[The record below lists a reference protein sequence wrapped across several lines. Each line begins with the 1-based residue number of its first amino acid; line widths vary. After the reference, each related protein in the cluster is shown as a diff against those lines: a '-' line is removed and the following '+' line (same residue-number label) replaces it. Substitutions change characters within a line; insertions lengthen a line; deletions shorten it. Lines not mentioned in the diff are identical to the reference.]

1 MSLSQKIT
9 DLVASVRSFGLA
21 VDTKT
26 DNLNTGKEPT
36 VVTGALTEFYR
47 GDKTWAN
54 FSAAVRGTALT
65 GFSTDNNPVLATDIA
80 LVAFGKLQ
88 GQIDAQTTSIS
99 AKVATSLL
107 GAANGVAT
115 LGSDGK
121 VPAIQLPSY
130 VDDVLEYAN
139 LAGFPATGETGKI
152 YVALDTNKTYRWS
165 GSVYVYITSGA
176 VDSVNGQTGVV
187 TLTKS
192 SVGLGSV
199 DNTADTAKVV
209 LSASKLTTARNIAGV
224 SFDGSASISI
234 PFANLSS
241 IPTTLSGHGITDAA
255 PLSHVGVGGAAHAA
269 ATTTVAGFLSA
280 ADKTK
285 LDGVASGATAN
296 TGTVTSVSGTGSVS
310 GLTLTGSV
318 STTGNLTLGGTL
330 SVTPSN
336 FAAQAANTV
345 LAAPNGSAGAP
356 TFRALVAADIPTLNQ
371 STTGNAATATVL
383 ATARQIAGVSFNGS
397 ANISIP
403 FGNLSSRP
411 TTLSGYGI
419 TDAVPSS
426 GTGSVG
432 VLLVNG
438 ATLISGSSSAITVFY
453 SGTGTQYGMA
463 LKATTAGATTALAFF
478 NSAGT
483 NIGNITQT
491 DSLISFSGNA
501 NSATQLATARNIA
514 GVSFNGTADISIPFA
529 NLSSKPT
536 TIAGYGITDALALG
550 SVAGAA
556 LGTASAGVA
565 ATAARSDHVHPLQTT
580 ISGNAATAT
589 VLQTARNINGVSFNG
604 STDITVADS
613 TKLPL
618 AGGTVTGQTT
628 FSNTTATTSAATGAV
643 VVTGGVGVG
652 GDIYAA
658 GNVTAYSDSRI
669 KTDLTEITDALSKVQ
684 QLTGYTY
691 TRTDTGRLETGLV
704 AQYVLYVLPEA
715 VGQG

>member
-336 FAAQAANTV
+336 FAAQTANTV

-483 NIGNITQT
+483 NIGAITQT
-491 DSLISFSGNA
+491 DTSVAFSGNA
-501 NSATQLATARNIA
+501 ATASALAATRQIA
-514 GVSFNGTADISIPFA
+514 GVSFDGTANIAIPFA

-536 TIAGYGITDALALG
+536 TLSGFGITDAMPI
-550 SVAGAA
+550 AGTSIA
-556 LGTASAGVA
+556 
-565 ATAARSDHVHPLQTT
+565 
-580 ISGNAATAT
+580 
-589 VLQTARNINGVSFNG
+589 VSFTN
-604 STDITVADS
+604 A
-613 TKLPL
+613 
-618 AGGTVTGQTT
+618 
-628 FSNTTATTSAATGAV
+628 TATTSATTGAV

-691 TRTDTGRLETGLV
+691 TRTDTGRRETGLV
-704 AQYVLYVLPEA
+704 AQDVLDVLPEA
-715 VGQG
+715 VGQGEILSLAYGNLVGLLVQAIKELAAEVQALKA